1 MKGCIV
7 AAVFAMALTGC
18 GGDSISEE
26 EAASIAALSQDA
38 EKYKDAFTE
47 AILELSGEKGC
58 QPNYMREMGGFSRV
72 TGIPGAYFI
81 HCGTLYSDSNI
92 QTRYYRP
99 SNGELTQFKSEL

>member
-47 AILELSGEKGC
+47 AIRELSGRDDCDAEV
-58 QPNYMREMGGFSRV
+58 MRNNGGFSRV
-72 TGIPGAYFI
+72 AGEPYYFMF
-81 HCGTLYSDSNI
+81 CGEPQNI
-92 QTRYYRP
+92 SRRWYLDP
-99 SNGELTQFKSEL
+99 SSGELTRFKAEL